1 MRIIICDAS
10 ERSALAAVRSLGRAG
25 HEVHV
30 AASRHP
36 SLASVSR
43 YAKRFFSV
51 SDPMSAPRL
60 FAEQVLGEARRTDAE
75 LIVPLTDASCFALG
89 RADHGGLVV
98 QPKVETLEL
107 AADKYEVFR
116 LAVELGIDIPRTTDI
131 ERADAP
137 IAADLP
143 RPVVVKPRRSRVMD
157 GGSLVALGVSYAANE
172 RELRA
177 RLAEL
182 PEGAFPVLLQERVTG
197 DGVGYFALAR
207 DGVVLAEFF
216 HRRLRE
222 LPPSGG
228 VSVLRE
234 AMVPDPVV
242 RRHARALIERLEWTG
257 PIMVEFKRDAAG
269 RPNLMEIN
277 GRFWG
282 SLQLAIDAGV
292 DFPALLAKMKR
303 GDTFSMPGY
312 RPRLRTRHLLGD
324 VESLAVALAK
334 GSSALPGR
342 QSRWTYLRDWLTR
355 GGRCEIE
362 SLDDMRPALHE
373 YRAFARKWGL
383 LISRR
388 LFPRTIRGII
398 HTHTTFSHDGALT
411 VDRFADHLEGQGL
424 AFVAITEHEN
434 SVDAES
440 YRRLQAECRK
450 LSRPGFVLIPGI
462 EFATPRRTHILG
474 MNVSEFFDEH
484 DPAKIVRGIHE
495 RGGIAVLAHPDETD
509 FERDPEFLSALDGAE
524 AWNAVHDSPFV
535 PSYRNITAIDEIRRI
550 NPNLK
555 AFGGVDFHRPGHYR
569 GMRIE
574 MRCEPDQEAILDAFR
589 RGDFCVR
596 GPIYGF
602 DANARFGILDRLYIR
617 TIRRLRDEVKPYVR
631 KFRRVLRPRAP
642 EATVGA
648 VHLIAHSIETGNPGG
663 AERVMLH
670 LVDRLPANRFASR
683 AMLAKTGWLDEQ
695 LTARGVPHEIHP
707 VGHLWNLGGVA
718 SIARMLRE
726 WKATAFITHE
736 LYLNVQGAIASR
748 MAGIRHVAVV
758 HGNLEYASPWFRR
771 AGYHLALLL
780 GSRVIAVS
788 FAIRDDLAKILRVP
802 RHRIGV
808 IHNGV
813 VIPTPATPDERTEAR
828 ARLGVTDEPTVALV
842 GSLYPVKGHAVL
854 LAAMPLIL
862 AEHPR
867 ATVFMIGRGRP
878 ETELELRR
886 AAEPYGDRVRFLGF
900 RDDVDRLLPGIDV
913 LAVPSLYEGLSLAVC
928 EAMAAGVPVVAS
940 RVGGNPE
947 IITDGDDGLLV
958 PVGDHA
964 ALARAIGRLLADPDG
979 RATMGHRAR
988 ETATT
993 MFSMERMIAA
1003 YAQEVGG

>member
-1 MRIIICDAS
+1 MRVIVCDAS

-30 AASRHP
+30 AATRHP

-43 YAKRFFSV
+43 YSSRFFSV
-51 SDPMSAPRL
+51 SDPMTAPRL
-60 FAEQVLGEARRTDAE
+60 FAEQVLGEARRIDAE

-98 QPKVETLEL
+98 QPDIETLEL

-116 LAVELGIDIPRTTDI
+116 LARELGLDVPRTIAI
-131 ERADAP
+131 ERADSP
-137 IAADLP
+137 IPAELSYP
-143 RPVVVKPRRSRVMD
+143 LVVKPRRSRVLD
-157 GGSLVALGVSYAANE
+157 GETLVALGVTYAANE

-177 RLAEL
+177 RLKNL
-182 PEGAFPVLLQERVTG
+182 PEGAFPVLLQTRVTG

-234 AMVPDPVV
+234 AMVPDAVV
-242 RRHARALIERLEWTG
+242 RRHSLALIERLAWTG
-257 PIMVEFKRDAAG
+257 PIMVEFKRDAEG

-303 GDTFSMPGY
+303 GEAFSMPGF

-324 VESLAVALAK
+324 IESVAVALAK
-334 GSSALPGR
+334 GSAALPAGR
-342 QSRWTYLRDWLTR
+342 SRWAYLREWLLM
-355 GGRCEIE
+355 GGRAEIE
-362 SLDDMRPALHE
+362 SMDDPRPALHE
-373 YRAFARKWGL
+373 YRTFARKWGR

-398 HTHTTFSHDGALT
+398 HSHTTFSHDGALS
-411 VDRFADHLEGQGL
+411 VDRFADHLEGKGL

-569 GMRIE
+569 AMRLE
-574 MRCEPDQEAILDAFR
+574 LRCEANADAILDAFR
-589 RGDFCVR
+589 RGDFRVR

-602 DANARFGILDRLYIR
+602 GADAQFGFLDRLYIR
-617 TIRRLRDEVKPYVR
+617 AIRLLRERAKPVVRKLRRALRLRATEP
-631 KFRRVLRPRAP
+631 
-642 EATVGA
+642 TVGDA
-648 VHLIAHSIETGNPGG
+648 RLVAHAIETGNPGG

-670 LVDRLPANRFASR
+670 LVDRLPANRFVSR
-683 AMLAKTGWLDEQ
+683 AVLAKPGWLDEQ
-695 LTARGVPHEIHP
+695 LSARNVPHEIHP
-707 VGHLWNLGGVA
+707 VGHLWNFGGVA
-718 SIARMLRE
+718 SLARMLRN
-726 WKATAFITHE
+726 WQAGAFVTHE
-736 LYLNVQGAIASR
+736 LYLNVQGAIAAR
-748 MAGIRHVAVV
+748 MARVRHVAVV

-780 GSRVIAVS
+780 GSRIIAVS

-813 VIPTPATPDERTEAR
+813 VIPPIAADKDRAEAR
-828 ARLGVTDEPTVALV
+828 TRLGVTDEPTVALV

-854 LAAMPLIL
+854 LAAMPMIL

-867 ATVFMIGRGRP
+867 ATVFLIGRGRP
-878 ETELELRR
+878 ETEQELRR
-886 AAEPYGDRVRFLGF
+886 AAESYGDRVRFLGF

-964 ALARAIGRLLADPDG
+964 ALAHAICRLLADPDG
-979 RATMGHRAR
+979 RAVMGARAR

-993 MFSMERMIAA
+993 LFSMERMIAA

>member
-1 MRIIICDAS
+1 MRVIVCDAS

-30 AASRHP
+30 AATRHP
-36 SLASVSR
+36 ALASVSR
-43 YAKRFFSV
+43 YATRFFSV
-51 SDPMSAPRL
+51 SDPMAAPRL
-60 FAEQVLGEARRTDAE
+60 FAEQVLAEARRIGAE

-89 RADHGGLVV
+89 RADHLGLVL
-98 QPKVETLEL
+98 QPGIETLEL

-116 LAVELGIDIPRTTDI
+116 LARALDIDTPRTEAI
-131 ERADAP
+131 PSPDAP
-137 IAADLP
+137 IPADLP
-143 RPVVVKPRRSRVMD
+143 WPAVVKPRRSRVRD
-157 GGSLVALGVSYAANE
+157 GETLVALGVSYAANE

-177 RLAEL
+177 RLATL
-182 PEGAFPVLLQERVTG
+182 PAGAFPVLLQERVTG

-234 AMVPDPVV
+234 AMVPDARV
-242 RRHARALIERLEWTG
+242 RRHALALIERLGWTG
-257 PIMVEFKRDAAG
+257 PIMVEFKRDADG
-269 RPNLMEIN
+269 RPTLMEIN

-292 DFPALLAKMKR
+292 DFPALLAKMKS
-303 GDTFSMPGY
+303 GEAFAVPGF

-324 VESLAVALAK
+324 VESLAVALVK
-334 GSSALPGR
+334 GPSALPAGR
-342 QSRWTYLRDWLTR
+342 SRWSYLREWIST
-355 GGRCEIE
+355 GGHLEIE
-362 SLDDMRPALHE
+362 SIDDPRSALHE
-373 YRAFARKWGL
+373 VRNFARKWWRL
-383 LISRR
+383 VSRR

-398 HTHTTFSHDGALT
+398 HTHTTYSHDGALS
-411 VDRFADHLEGQGL
+411 VDRFADHLEGKGL
-424 AFVAITEHEN
+424 SFVAITEHEN

-440 YRRLQAECRK
+440 YRRLKAECAK

-484 DPAKIVRGIHE
+484 ESAKIVHGIHE

-535 PSYRNITAIDEIRRI
+535 PSYRNITAIDEIRRL
-550 NPNLK
+550 NPTLK

-574 MRCEPDQEAILDAFR
+574 MRCEPDAGAILDAFR
-589 RGDFCVR
+589 RGDFVVR

-602 DANARFGILDRLYIR
+602 DAHKQFGIWDRIYIR
-617 TIRRLRDEVKPYVR
+617 SIRWLRERAKPLVR
-631 KFRRVLRPRAP
+631 RFRRTLRVQSPAP
-642 EATVGA
+642 PEREVRL
-648 VHLIAHSIETGNPGG
+648 VAHSIETCNPGG

-670 LVDRLPANRFASR
+670 LVDRLPAHRFSSR
-683 AMLAKTGWLDEQ
+683 AVLAKSGWLDEQ
-695 LTARGVPHEIHP
+695 LSSRGVPHEIHP
-707 VGHLWNLGGVA
+707 VGHLWNFGGIA
-718 SIARMLRE
+718 SLARMLRE
-726 WKATAFITHE
+726 WKTGAFITHE

-748 MAGIRHVAVV
+748 MASVRHVAVV

-813 VIPTPATPDERTEAR
+813 VIPPPATEGDRIEAR
-828 ARLGVTDEPTVALV
+828 RRLGVTDEPTVALI
-842 GSLYPVKGHAVL
+842 GSLYPVKGHAIL
-854 LAAMPLIL
+854 LAAMPAIL
-862 AEHPR
+862 AGHPR
-867 ATVFMIGRGRP
+867 ATVFLIGRGRP
-878 ETELELRR
+878 ETEQELRR
-886 AAEPYGDRVRFLGF
+886 SAEPYGDRVRFLGF

-964 ALARAIGRLLADPDG
+964 ALAGAIGNLLGDAE
-979 RATMGHRAR
+979 RRRVMAARAR
-988 ETATT
+988 ETAEM
-993 MFSMERMIAA
+993 MFSMDRMIAA
-1003 YAQEVGG
+1003 YVQEIGG

>member
-1 MRIIICDAS
+1 MRVIVCDAS

-30 AASRHP
+30 AAARHP

-43 YAKRFFSV
+43 YASRFFSV
-51 SDPMSAPRL
+51 SDPMTAPRL
-60 FAEQVLGEARRTDAE
+60 FAEQVMGEARRIDAR

-89 RADHGGLVV
+89 RVDHAGLVV
-98 QPKVETLEL
+98 QPDIATLER

-116 LAVELGIDIPRTTDI
+116 LARELDVDVPVTTAI
-131 ERADAP
+131 ERPDSP
-137 IAADLP
+137 IPGDLP
-143 RPVVVKPRRSRVMD
+143 WPVVVKPRRSRVMN
-157 GGSLVALGVSYAANE
+157 GGALVALGVSYATNE

-177 RLAEL
+177 RLEAL
-182 PEGAFPVLLQERVTG
+182 PQGAFPVLVQERVTG

-207 DGVVLAEFF
+207 EGDVLAEFF

-234 AMVPDPVV
+234 AMVPDAHV
-242 RRHARALIERLEWTG
+242 RRHAVALVKRLAWTG

-292 DFPALLAKMKR
+292 DFPALLARMKL
-303 GDTFSMPGY
+303 GEAFAMPGY

-324 VESLAVALAK
+324 VESLVVALAK
-334 GSSALPGR
+334 GRAALPPGR
-342 QSRWTYLRDWLTR
+342 SRWSYLRDWISRR
-355 GGRCEIE
+355 GGLEVE
-362 SLDDMRPALHE
+362 SIDDPRPALHE
-373 YRAFARKWGL
+373 YRNFARKWWRL
-383 LISRR
+383 VSRR

-398 HTHTTFSHDGALT
+398 HSHTTFSHDGALS
-411 VDRFADHLEGQGL
+411 VDRFADHLEGKGL
-424 AFVAITEHEN
+424 SFVAITEHEN

-440 YRRLQAECRK
+440 YRQLQAECAK

-484 DPAKIVRGIHE
+484 DATKIVRGIHE

-535 PSYRNITAIDEIRRI
+535 PSYRNITAIDEIRRL

-555 AFGGVDFHRPGHYR
+555 VYGGVDFHRPGHYR

-574 MRCEPDQEAILDAFR
+574 MRCEPNAAAILDAFR
-589 RGDFCVR
+589 RGEFRVR

-602 DANARFGILDRLYIR
+602 GANARFGILDRLYIR
-617 TIRRLRDEVKPYVR
+617 LIRRLRERAKPVVR
-631 KFRRVLRPRAP
+631 PLRRALRGPAANP
-642 EATVGA
+642 AAAQT
-648 VHLIAHSIETGNPGG
+648 HLVAHAIETGNPGG

-670 LVDRLPANRFASR
+670 LVDRLPANRFTSR
-683 AMLAKTGWLDEQ
+683 AVLAKSGWLDEQ
-695 LTARGVPHEIHP
+695 LSSRGVPHEIHP
-707 VGHLWNLGGVA
+707 VGHLWNFGGIA
-718 SIARMLRE
+718 SLARMLRA
-726 WKATAFITHE
+726 WSASAFVTHE
-736 LYLNVQGAIASR
+736 LYLNVQGAIAAR
-748 MAGIRHVAVV
+748 MARVRHVAVV

-771 AGYHLALLL
+771 AGYQLALLL
-780 GSRVIAVS
+780 GSRIIAVS

-813 VIPTPATPDERTEAR
+813 TIPPPATPEDRAEAR
-828 ARLGVTDEPTVALV
+828 VRLGVTDEPTIALV

-854 LAAMPLIL
+854 LAAMPAIL

-867 ATVFMIGRGRP
+867 ATVFLIGRGRP
-878 ETELELRR
+878 ETEQELRR
-886 AAEPYGDRVRFLGF
+886 GAEPYGERVRFLGF
-900 RDDVDRLLPGIDV
+900 REDVDRLLSGIDV

-947 IITDGDDGLLV
+947 IITDGEDGMLV
-958 PVGDHA
+958 GVGDHA
-964 ALARAIGRLLADPDG
+964 ALARAIGALLGDADR
-979 RATMGHRAR
+979 RAAMAARAR
-988 ETATT
+988 ETAT
-993 MFSMERMIAA
+993 MLFSMDRMIAA
-1003 YAQEVGG
+1003 YVQEIGG